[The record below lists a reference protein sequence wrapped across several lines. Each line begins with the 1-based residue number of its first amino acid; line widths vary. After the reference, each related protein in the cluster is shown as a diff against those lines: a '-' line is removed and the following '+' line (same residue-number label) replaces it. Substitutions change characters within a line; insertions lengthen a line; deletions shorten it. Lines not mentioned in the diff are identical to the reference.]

1 MQLKI
6 CFAVNTI
13 IISERGDFL
22 EILRRVK
29 AKILKGEIDEE
40 ISA

>member
-22 EILRRVK
+22 EILRR
-29 AKILKGEIDEE
+29 AKENFKGGDR
-40 ISA
+40 